1 MLLRFFFCHMTSLTD
16 LSGDVSWWWEAGE
29 RVDSDRKFT
38 NLILHDF
45 ICLTLALFRAVR
57 S

>member
-38 NLILHDF
+38 NLILCDF
-45 ICLTLALFRAVR
+45 ICSTLALFRAVR